1 MRNEPGRSRR
11 RKSLV
16 RIGCAN
22 ALAAILAVG
31 LATPSLADKR
41 HRHHPGHGH
50 HGHRAAVFPGLGL
63 SSLAQHHFRAHRHWH
78 GRRLPPG
85 VHRPRPTV
93 VYVLPGVRYAA
104 PAAVPARIAVAR
116 RPAAAP
122 DCRDPRVPDT
132 DRRRRQGSRGL
143 RRCVPATDGGPG
155 TDRGDTDRRRRQGS
169 RGLRRCVPATRRL
182 LEDRT
187 PEGHA
192 AIAARRYSFS
202 PTPGTSSVVRARRRV
217 RDIQG

>member
-1 MRNEPGRSRR
+1 MRNEPGRRRR

-116 RPAAAP
+116 RPAAPPP
-122 DCRDPRVPDT
+122 DCLAIREYQTRIVVGGREVEAYGDACLQPDGSWRTGPPKVMPR
-132 DRRRRQGSRGL
+132 
-143 RRCVPATDGGPG
+143 
-155 TDRGDTDRRRRQGS
+155 
-169 RGLRRCVPATRRL
+169 
-182 LEDRT
+182 
-187 PEGHA
+187 
-192 AIAARRYSFS
+192 
-202 PTPGTSSVVRARRRV
+202 
-217 RDIQG
+217 

>member
-1 MRNEPGRSRR
+1 MRNEQGGSRR
-11 RKSLV
+11 RKSLI
-16 RIGCAN
+16 RIGGAN
-22 ALAAILAVG
+22 VLTAILVVG

-50 HGHRAAVFPGLGL
+50 HGHHGHRAAVFLGLGL
-63 SSLAQHHFRAHRHWH
+63 SSLAQHRFRAHRHWH

-122 DCRDPRVPDT
+122 PPDCLVIREYQTRIVVGGREVEAYGDACLQPDGSWRTGPPKVMPR
-132 DRRRRQGSRGL
+132 
-143 RRCVPATDGGPG
+143 
-155 TDRGDTDRRRRQGS
+155 
-169 RGLRRCVPATRRL
+169 
-182 LEDRT
+182 
-187 PEGHA
+187 
-192 AIAARRYSFS
+192 
-202 PTPGTSSVVRARRRV
+202 
-217 RDIQG
+217 